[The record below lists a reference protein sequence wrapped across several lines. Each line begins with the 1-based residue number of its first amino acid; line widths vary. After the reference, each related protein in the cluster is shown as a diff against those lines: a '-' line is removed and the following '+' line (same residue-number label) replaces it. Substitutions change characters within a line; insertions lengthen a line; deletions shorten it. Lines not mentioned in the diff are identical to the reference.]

1 MSIFVR
7 ADESFHFPR
16 ITIPTGIYRGCYPPG
31 KKWPRADC
39 MEMETLIFTFNKK
52 FLTES
57 SQWHADITLG
67 QLVELAVKQCQ
78 VKGGSTD

>member
-1 MSIFVR
+1 
-7 ADESFHFPR
+7 
-16 ITIPTGIYRGCYPPG
+16 
-31 KKWPRADC
+31 